1 MNTILLEALG
11 INRYGGTR
19 ISILNLIS
27 NVAAVD
33 QETRYLVML
42 SSEEPELKRFPNVEQ
57 IVVPTANRFLARLDL
72 QMRMPGL
79 VRREHVEL
87 VHFTKNL
94 GIFGLPCPYVVT
106 MHDLTSFLM
115 KNSLADVVYYRWV
128 EPITL
133 RGAARLVAVSQDAA
147 RDIARTYGIPRQ
159 NIEVVYW
166 AADDRFGPAIEPER
180 IDNVRRCYRLPRRY
194 ILFIGRLAK
203 KKNLPTL
210 LRALAELY
218 ARMPDAPGLVVA
230 GPPYPQSSDTESA
243 SLVQTLGLG
252 DRVQFV
258 GGVPDEE
265 VPALYAG
272 AELYVLPSLHE
283 GFGIPLLEA
292 MACGTPVITTR
303 GGSLPEVAGDGALVV
318 DDPLDVA
325 GFASAIERVL
335 SDRVLRQDLIRRG
348 YARAAEFSW
357 ARTTRNMLAVYDSVL
372 RKAAM

>member
-357 ARTTRNMLAVYDSVL
+357 ARTTRNMLAVYDFVL

>member
-33 QETRYLVML
+33 QETRYLIML
-42 SSEEPELKRFPNVEQ
+42 SSEEPDLKRFPNVEQ

-72 QMRMPGL
+72 QRQLPGL
-79 VRREHVEL
+79 VRRERVTL

-94 GIFGLPCPYVVT
+94 GIFGLSCPYIVT

-115 KNSLADVVYYRWV
+115 KNSLADVVYYRLV

-133 RGAARLVAVSQDAA
+133 RGAAKVVAVSHDAA
-147 RDIARTYGIPRQ
+147 RDIERTYGILQQ

-166 AADDRFGPAIEPER
+166 AADDRFGPVIDPER
-180 IDNVRRCYRLPRRY
+180 IESVRRRYELPRRY

-210 LRALAELY
+210 LRALAQLY
-218 ARMPDAPGLVVA
+218 ARMPDAPSLVVV

-243 SLVQTLGLG
+243 SLVQTLALS
-252 DRVQFV
+252 DRIHFI
-258 GGVPDEE
+258 GGVPDED
-265 VPALYAG
+265 VPALYGG

-292 MACGTPVITTR
+292 MACGTPVITAR
-303 GGSLPEVAGDGALVV
+303 GGSLPEVAGDAALIV

-325 GFASAIERVL
+325 GFSSAIERVL
-335 SDRVLRQDLIRRG
+335 SDSTLRQGLIRRG

-357 ARTTRNMLAVYDSVL
+357 ARTTHNMLAIYDSVL
-372 RKAAM
+372 RKVAK